1 MIPSRL
7 PLDLVIGLLFV
18 VVSGIPTRGLGY
30 AGTVD
35 HRCGGPGDV
44 ACGVGRLIDEDHH
57 QAQEGEVGSN
67 GHCLE

>member
-1 MIPSRL
+1 MNIIAYPNVGPPWIPATL
-7 PLDLVIGLLFV
+7 
-18 VVSGIPTRGLGY
+18 SGIPTCGLGY